1 MKGRPPRVIPMTQR
15 VEEHVERDPNSG
27 CWLWTGTLL
36 SSGYGQVAWRKNRDL
51 AHRASYAAFKQSI
64 PAGQSVLHKC
74 DTPACVNP
82 DHLFLGTQLDNMRD
96 KMDKHRGGHSHA
108 KSGEQNHKAKLTRE
122 RAAAIRVL
130 SGSGISLR
138 VLSREFGVAI
148 ETIRA
153 VIKGRTW
160 REQTAEAAPPRAA
173 PCSWRTRARR
183 NRARSAGAT

>member
-15 VEEHVERDPNSG
+15 VEEQVERDPNSG

-96 KMDKHRGGHSHA
+96 KMAKGRAVFARGDQSGTARLSEVDIPGIRQDVRGGASHA
-108 KSGEQNHKAKLTRE
+108 RV
-122 RAAAIRVL
+122 AARLGV
-130 SGSGISLR
+130 SRKTIS
-138 VLSREFGVAI
+138 
-148 ETIRA
+148 A
-153 VIKGRTW
+153 VVHGRTW
-160 REQTAEAAPPRAA
+160 SHVP
-173 PCSWRTRARR
+173 
-183 NRARSAGAT
+183 